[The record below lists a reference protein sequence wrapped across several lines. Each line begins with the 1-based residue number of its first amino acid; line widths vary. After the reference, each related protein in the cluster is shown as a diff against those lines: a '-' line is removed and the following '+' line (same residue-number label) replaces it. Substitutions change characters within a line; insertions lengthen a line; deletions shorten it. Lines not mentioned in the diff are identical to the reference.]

1 MQADIFKDILVP
13 VNRMVPGK
21 KYFDVSDPKY
31 ADMTPMF
38 DLIKQIMKGRE
49 GK

>member
-1 MQADIFKDILVP
+1 MYS
-13 VNRMVPGK
+13 GK

-38 DLIKQIMKGRE
+38 DLLKQIVKAKE
-49 GK
+49 AK

>member
-1 MQADIFKDILVP
+1 MLPA
-13 VNRMVPGK
+13 VNRMQPGK

-31 ADMTPMF
+31 ADMTPLF

-49 GK
+49 AK